1 MARSSADVVIVGG
14 GIAGMSTAYYLAKA
28 GVRSVVVERDAI
40 GSHASGFAYGG
51 LMPLSGFGIPGP
63 QAEVAQDGMRL
74 HRELSAGLLE
84 ETGIDVDFR
93 VRPSLALALTETDV
107 RRLQAVMPWQ
117 QQQQGYAV
125 RWIDSDEARRVE
137 PRISDETLGATLAE
151 GGGAVEPYRL
161 VLALTR
167 SAERLG
173 VTVRHGRAIGLR
185 REGGRVTGV
194 VLEREV
200 LSCATAVLALG
211 PWSAE
216 ASSWIGVPIEVRPL
230 KGQILRLQA
239 PGPPVECSVGWGH
252 SYATTKTDGLLWAGT
267 TEEDAGFDEES
278 TAAARDEIGAALVRM
293 LPAMADAQVAQQTAC
308 LRPVA
313 SDGLLVLGGVPG
325 FDGAYVATGGARKGI
340 LYGPAMGHALAD
352 LVVGRNTRIALD
364 AFAPGRFAG
373 VPRISPAR
381 VDLPT

>member
-1 MARSSADVVIVGG
+1 MA
-14 GIAGMSTAYYLAKA
+14 TAYYLARS

-51 LMPLSGFGIPGP
+51 LSPLSGFGIPGP
-63 QAEVAQDGMRL
+63 LAEIAQDGMRL
-74 HRELSAGLLE
+74 HRELSESLRE

-93 VRPSLALALTETDV
+93 VRSSLALAFTEADV
-107 RRLQAVMPWQ
+107 RRLRVALPWQ
-117 QQQQGYAV
+117 QRRPGYTV
-125 RWIDSDEARRVE
+125 RWLDIAEARRVE
-137 PRISDETLGATLAE
+137 PRISDETLGATLIE
-151 GGGAVEPYRL
+151 GGGAVEPYRM

-167 SAERLG
+167 AAEGLG
-173 VTVRHGRAIGLR
+173 VRVRHGRAIGLR

-200 LSCATAVLALG
+200 LGCATAVLALG

-216 ASSWIGVPIEVRPL
+216 ASDWIGVPIDVRPL

-252 SYATTKTDGLLWAGT
+252 HYATTKTDGLLWTGT
-267 TEEDAGFDEES
+267 TEEEAGFDEES
-278 TAAARDEIGAALVRM
+278 TRAARDEIAAALLRM

-308 LRPVA
+308 LRPVT
-313 SDGLLVLGGVPG
+313 SDGLLVLGGVPELE
-325 FDGAYVATGGARKGI
+325 DVYVATGGARKGI
-340 LYGPAMGHALAD
+340 LYGPAMGHAIAD
-352 LVVGRNTRIALD
+352 LVLDRDPRIALE

-373 VPRISPAR
+373 VG
-381 VDLPT
+381 D

>member
-1 MARSSADVVIVGG
+1 MTESSADVVIVGG
-14 GIAGMSTAYYLAKA
+14 GIAGMTTAYYLAKA
-28 GVRSVVVERDAI
+28 GVASVVVERDAI

-51 LMPLSGFGIPGP
+51 LSPLSGFGIPGP
-63 QAEVAQDGMRL
+63 QAEIALDGMRL
-74 HRELSAGLLE
+74 HRELSKSLLE

-93 VRPSLALALTETDV
+93 MRSSLALAFSEADV
-107 RRLQAVMPWQ
+107 RRLRAALPWQ
-117 QQQQGYAV
+117 QQPGYGV
-125 RWIDSDEARRVE
+125 RWLDVADARRVE
-137 PRISDETLGATLAE
+137 PRIADEALGATLIE

-167 SAERLG
+167 AAEGLG
-173 VTVRHGRAIGLR
+173 VRVRHGRAIGLR
-185 REGGRVTGV
+185 RDGGRVTGV

-216 ASSWIGVPIEVRPL
+216 ASDWIGVPIDVRPL

-239 PGPPVECSVGWGH
+239 PGPPVACSVGWGH
-252 SYATTKTDGLLWAGT
+252 NYATTKTDGLLWAGT
-267 TEEDAGFDEES
+267 TEEEAGFDEES
-278 TAAARDEIGAALVRM
+278 TLAARDEIGAALLKM

-325 FDGAYVATGGARKGI
+325 LDQVYVATGGARKGI
-340 LYGPAMGHALAD
+340 LYGPAMGQATAD
-352 LVVGRNTRIALD
+352 LVLGRDKRVALD
-364 AFAPGRFAG
+364 AFAPGRFTGAREA
-373 VPRISPAR
+373 PRRA
-381 VDLPT
+381 